1 MTLEEMTNAE
11 IAKFLRVI
19 SSNALS
25 TTFTYVSIATI
36 ADRLDALSTQQ
47 PAPIPVES
55 TPEAIAYV
63 QAKEEGTS
71 ISEVVP
77 EQTEVAQTQTINRQ
91 ELKDLCMSL
100 VRANPDMKPIIKNII
115 SGYGATTIDKVV
127 EVDLHTLKSKLESL

>member
-11 IAKFLRVI
+11 IARFLRVI

-36 ADRLDALSTQQ
+36 ADRLDAMSTQQ
-47 PAPIPVES
+47 LAPTPVEA

-63 QAKEEGTS
+63 QAKEVPA
-71 ISEVVP
+71 ISEVVL
-77 EQTEVAQTQTINRQ
+77 EQTEVAQTINRQ

-127 EVDLHTLKSKLESL
+127 EADLPALKSKLESL

>member
-47 PAPIPVES
+47 PASIPVEA

-77 EQTEVAQTQTINRQ
+77 EQTEVAQRINRQ

-100 VRANPDMKPIIKNII
+100 VRANPDMKPIIKTII

-127 EVDLHTLKSKLESL
+127 EVDLHALKSKLELL

>member
-36 ADRLDALSTQQ
+36 GDRLDALSTQLL
-47 PAPIPVES
+47 AS
-55 TPEAIAYV
+55 TTGAATPEAIAYV
-63 QAKEEGTS
+63 QAKEEAPA
-71 ISEVVP
+71 ISEVVT
-77 EQTEVAQTQTINRQ
+77 EQTEVAQTINRQ

-127 EVDLHTLKSKLESL
+127 EVDLHAIKSKLELL

>member
-1 MTLEEMTNAE
+1 M
-11 IAKFLRVI
+11 
-19 SSNALS
+19 
-25 TTFTYVSIATI
+25 
-36 ADRLDALSTQQ
+36 
-47 PAPIPVES
+47 
-55 TPEAIAYV
+55 

-77 EQTEVAQTQTINRQ
+77 EQTEVAQTINRQ

-127 EVDLHTLKSKLESL
+127 EVDLHALKSKLELL

>member
-11 IAKFLRVI
+11 IARFLRVI

-47 PAPIPVES
+47 LAPTPVEA

-63 QAKEEGTS
+63 QAKEEVPA
-71 ISEVVP
+71 IAEVVP
-77 EQTEVAQTQTINRQ
+77 EQTEVAQTINRQ

-127 EVDLHTLKSKLESL
+127 EADLPALKSKLESL

>member
-11 IAKFLRVI
+11 IARFLRVI

-47 PAPIPVES
+47 PTSTTVAT

-63 QAKEEGTS
+63 QAKEEAPA

-77 EQTEVAQTQTINRQ
+77 EQTEVAQTINRQ

-127 EVDLHTLKSKLESL
+127 EADLPALKSKLESL

>member
-127 EVDLHTLKSKLESL
+127 EVDLHALKSKLESL

>member
-47 PAPIPVES
+47 PAPIPVVIHTTSAES
-55 TPEAIAYV
+55 HPNR
-63 QAKEEGTS
+63 S
-71 ISEVVP
+71 IFYF
-77 EQTEVAQTQTINRQ
+77 QYA
-91 ELKDLCMSL
+91 SL
-100 VRANPDMKPIIKNII
+100 VVQDNCSHLGFCKPQHHQT
-115 SGYGATTIDKVV
+115 SET
-127 EVDLHTLKSKLESL
+127 H

>member
-36 ADRLDALSTQQ
+36 ADRLDALSTQLL
-47 PAPIPVES
+47 AS
-55 TPEAIAYV
+55 TTGAATPEAIAYV
-63 QAKEEGTS
+63 QAKEEAPA
-71 ISEVVP
+71 ISEVVT
-77 EQTEVAQTQTINRQ
+77 EQTEVAQTINRQ

-127 EVDLHTLKSKLESL
+127 EADLHALKSKLESL

>member
-47 PAPIPVES
+47 PAPTPVAA

-127 EVDLHTLKSKLESL
+127 EVDLHALKSKLESL

>member
-47 PAPIPVES
+47 PASIPVEA
-55 TPEAIAYV
+55 TPEASAYV

-127 EVDLHTLKSKLESL
+127 EVDLHALKSKLESL

>member
-1 MTLEEMTNAE
+1 MTLEEMTNQE

-47 PAPIPVES
+47 PAQTTTPVV
-55 TPEAIAYV
+55 EATQEAQAYIE
-63 QAKEEGTS
+63 AKEDPA
-71 ISEVVP
+71 P

-115 SGYGATTIDKVV
+115 SRYGATTIDKVV
-127 EVDLHTLKSKLESL
+127 EVDLHSLKYQLESL